1 MQLHPTC
8 GRAIEIERCDS
19 CIFLTHSPQVR
30 APAGAAAPSTQFH
43 KRTKFDVAW
52 SETES
57 HRALLAHKIYRARAP
72 KIGSRAQPT
81 HVRRAIP
88 ASTATIGA
96 KCMTLAY
103 TPRISR
109 GRIFHLWSSA
119 SEEVTAS
126 AARLV
131 FMLSTPR
138 NARLMLTP
146 RKELIRRI
154 VLAVLGHRHLASR
167 DGLLCE
173 WNLLRDMWGT
183 NGGPARYRW
192 FVIYFI

>member
-1 MQLHPTC
+1 MYFPDTLTAGPSARRR
-8 GRAIEIERCDS
+8 RARRRPNFINGPS
-19 CIFLTHSPQVR
+19 LTLLGPRPR
-30 APAGAAAPSTQFH
+30 ATGHFSH
-43 KRTKFDVAW
+43 TKFPPPRVGSLFCSAGCISLLLEWCVPDSLRHRW
-52 SETES
+52 FSKETTI
-57 HRALLAHKIYRARAP
+57 AKKIYRARARNRIERNARP
-72 KIGSRAQPT
+72 
-81 HVRRAIP
+81 RRAIP

-119 SEEVTAS
+119 SAEVTAS

-154 VLAVLGHRHLASR
+154 VLAVVRSSAPCFQG
-167 DGLLCE
+167 
-173 WNLLRDMWGT
+173 
-183 NGGPARYRW
+183 W
-192 FVIYFI
+192 FVM